1 MRVVRVG
8 RGEVQAVRQQLAETR
23 AARSTGAMGE
33 RCGKYDGTRGG
44 SDDGGDVF
52 FSKINIKNKNKK
64 Q

>member
-44 SDDGGDVF
+44 RMMVGTF
-52 FSKINIKNKNKK
+52 FFQK
-64 Q
+64 